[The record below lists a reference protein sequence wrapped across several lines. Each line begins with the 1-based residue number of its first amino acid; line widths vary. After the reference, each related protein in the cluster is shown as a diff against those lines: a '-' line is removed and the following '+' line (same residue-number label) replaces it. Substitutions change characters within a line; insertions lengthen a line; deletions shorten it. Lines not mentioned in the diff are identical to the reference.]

1 LSPNPEDENMNH
13 RITLCVTAATA
24 LLALGACNKQEA
36 ADANP
41 GQSEPVNAAQDA
53 TSAAVGQT
61 SAATLG
67 ANTLGGYVSNAAMGD
82 MYEIEAGKMAQ
93 ERAKAADVKSF
104 GQMLVT
110 DHTAASNEMKPLAT
124 AAGQTP
130 PTELDERRKGLLDNL
145 RAASAGDFDKT
156 FLSQQVAAHEEALTL
171 HRGYADNGDTPALK
185 TFAAKIVPKLEQH
198 LARARELEGAGGAAP
213 AKK

>member
-1 LSPNPEDENMNH
+1 MKRNLMICAAAVAALS
-13 RITLCVTAATA
+13 LQ
-24 LLALGACNKQEA
+24 ACNRQEA

-41 GQSEPVNAAQDA
+41 GQSEAVNAAQDA

-67 ANTLGGYVSNAAMGD
+67 ANTLQGYVTNAAIGD

-93 ERAKAADVKSF
+93 EKGASADVKAF
-104 GQMLVT
+104 GKMLVT
-110 DHTAASNEMKPLAT
+110 DHTATSNEMKPLAT

-145 RAASAGDFDKT
+145 RAASGADFDKA
-156 FLSQQVAAHEEALTL
+156 FIAQQVAAHEEAITL
-171 HRGYADNGDTPALK
+171 HRGYGDNGDNAELK
-185 TFAAKIVPKLEQH
+185 AFAVKTVPKLEQH
-198 LARARELEGAGGAAP
+198 LQHARSLEGGAAAAP
-213 AKK
+213 KSK